1 MILPTNYNFA
11 GSSHKLRTM
20 DFKLQF
26 FKKTGVPRMIL
37 PTNYNFA
44 GSSHKLRT
52 MDFKLSF
59 F

>member
-1 MILPTNYNFA
+1 MILLTNCNFA

-26 FKKTGVPRMIL
+26 FKKAGVPRMIL
-37 PTNYNFA
+37 LTNYNLVRVLSI
-44 GSSHKLRT
+44 GT
-52 MDFKLSF
+52 MDFKLQF